1 MSFSSC
7 SELDALVARV
17 GLDEAKR
24 LIRGWIGARDAEAF
38 LAWERQRPAPE
49 PVGLLATASDGGAGA
64 GDGAGGGAGLCA
76 TASGDAGLLSTVEK
90 LLRLTD
96 PAGGG
101 GAGLAVAS
109 SAPAGPRVEDRA
121 ERGATS
127 TPRVEDCELHGP
139 MQGGGLWYAPNSFG
153 YSTFSPPCNGCA
165 DGQKDA
171 AAGLWMSGFGRP
183 APLRREDPPP
193 EEGLVPTSSAW
204 YSGGEVADGGGLAAT
219 SSAPVQSE
227 AYKQFCRLQ
236 TVMLECLQEAEAEPT
251 ALWRLDNLLNAMER
265 FRAAGGGDG
274 DNYKHCLERYE
285 ALSKRR

>member
-1 MSFSSC
+1 MPSSFAP
-7 SELDALVARV
+7 ELDALVARV
-17 GLDEAKR
+17 GLHEAKR
-24 LIRGWIGARDAEAF
+24 LVRGWIGARDAEAF
-38 LAWERQRPAPE
+38 LAWERQHPAPE
-49 PVGLLATASDGGAGA
+49 PAGLLATASDGGAGVGLLATASDGGAGA
-64 GDGAGGGAGLCA
+64 GDGAGGGAA
-76 TASGDAGLLSTVEK
+76 DLSATVEK

-96 PAGGG
+96 PAGG
-101 GAGLAVAS
+101 AGLAAAS
-109 SAPAGPRVEDRA
+109 SAPV
-121 ERGATS
+121 ATS

-171 AAGLWMSGFGRP
+171 AAGLWMSGFGGP
-183 APLRREDPPP
+183 APLRRESPPP

-204 YSGGEVADGGGLAAT
+204 YSGGEVADSGGLAAT
-219 SSAPVQSE
+219 SSAPIESE
-227 AYKQFCRLQ
+227 VHKQFCRLQ

-251 ALWRLDNLLNAMER
+251 ALWRLDNLVNAMER

>member
-1 MSFSSC
+1 MSSSFAP
-7 SELDALVARV
+7 ELDALVARV

-24 LIRGWIGARDAEAF
+24 LVRRWIGARDAEEF
-38 LAWERQRPAPE
+38 LAWDRQRSAPE
-49 PVGLLATASDGGAGA
+49 PIGLLATASDGGADGDLLATASDGEAGA
-64 GDGAGGGAGLCA
+64 GD
-76 TASGDAGLLSTVEK
+76 GDAGLLSTVEN

-96 PAGGG
+96 PAGG
-101 GAGLAVAS
+101 AGLAPAS
-109 SAPAGPRVEDRA
+109 SAPAEPAGPC
-121 ERGATS
+121 
-127 TPRVEDCELHGP
+127 VEDCELHGP

-171 AAGLWMSGFGRP
+171 AAGLWMSGFGGP
-183 APLRREDPPP
+183 APLRRESPPP
-193 EEGLVPTSSAW
+193 EEGLVATSSAW
-204 YSGGEVADGGGLAAT
+204 HSGGEVAGGEV
-219 SSAPVQSE
+219 SPPVESE
-227 AYKQFCRLQ
+227 AHKQFCRLQ

-265 FRAAGGGDG
+265 FREAGGGDG